1 MNGDD
6 EAIRVYR
13 LAKKLDIDKGR
24 LLEICRSL
32 DIDVKNQLSK
42 VTAEQSDAIKA
53 YLEPR

>member
-13 LAKKLDIDKGR
+13 LAKDLDIDKRR

-32 DIDVKNQLSK
+32 GIDVKNQLSK
-42 VTAEQSDAIKA
+42 VTAEQCDAIKA